1 MEKEEKV
8 KILQDL
14 IKIKSI
20 NGNEEE
26 VAVYLQNL
34 LKNHGID
41 SKLIQ
46 YAEGRSSLVAEIK
59 SGSSSRV
66 LGLTGHMDVV
76 DIGNE
81 SLWTYPP
88 FSATIDGDKLYGR
101 GSTDMKSG
109 LAAITIAMI
118 ELKEAETKFDGIIRL
133 LATVGEEVGELGGRQ
148 LTELGFADDLS
159 GLIIAEPTNYNLVY
173 THMGSINYSV
183 VSAGKAAHS
192 SQPQEGFN
200 AINHL
205 NEFITA
211 VNVEMDKIAEE
222 YPDAEL
228 GTTIHNVT
236 VIRGGDQVNAIPG
249 EASLEG
255 NIRSVPNYGN
265 DKIKAKLQEVVDKVN
280 ENHDYK
286 LTLTI
291 DEDKVA
297 VQSDKN
303 SILIQTIQSEFD
315 TPLPVIGIAG
325 TTDAAEFVKSKNKF
339 DFVVFGPGVSNLP
352 HQVNEYV
359 EISNYL
365 DMIDTYQNIAKKYL
379 D

>member
-26 VAVYLQNL
+26 VATYLQNL

-41 SKLIQ
+41 SKLIK
-46 YAEGRSSLVAEIK
+46 YAEGRSSLVVEIK
-59 SGSSSRV
+59 KGSSHRV

-81 SLWTYPP
+81 ELWTYPP

-118 ELKEAETKFDGIIRL
+118 ELKEADVNFDGTVRL

-148 LTELGFADDLS
+148 LTELGYADDLS

-183 VSAGKAAHS
+183 VSEGKAAHS

-211 VNVEMDKIAEE
+211 INAEMAQIAEE
-222 YPDAEL
+222 YPDSEL
-228 GTTIHNVT
+228 GTTIHNIT
-236 VIRGGDQVNAIPG
+236 VIRGGDQVNAIPW
-249 EASLEG
+249 EARLEG
-255 NIRSVPNYGN
+255 NIRSVPTYDN
-265 DKIKAKLQEVVDKVN
+265 
-280 ENHDYK
+280 
-286 LTLTI
+286 
-291 DEDKVA
+291 
-297 VQSDKN
+297 DKN
-303 SILIQTIQSEFD
+303 STLIQTIQSEFE

-325 TTDAAEFVKSKNKF
+325 TTDAAEFVKAKNKF
-339 DFVVFGPGVSNLP
+339 DFVVFGPGVSTLP
-352 HQVNEYV
+352 HQINEYV

-365 DMIDTYQNIAKKYL
+365 DMIGTYQNIAKKYL
-379 D
+379 G

>member
-46 YAEGRSSLVAEIK
+46 YAEGRSSLVSEIK

-211 VNVEMDKIAEE
+211 VNVEMDKISEE

-236 VIRGGDQVNAIPG
+236 VIRGG
-249 EASLEG
+249 
-255 NIRSVPNYGN
+255 
-265 DKIKAKLQEVVDKVN
+265 
-280 ENHDYK
+280 
-286 LTLTI
+286 
-291 DEDKVA
+291 
-297 VQSDKN
+297 
-303 SILIQTIQSEFD
+303 
-315 TPLPVIGIAG
+315 
-325 TTDAAEFVKSKNKF
+325 
-339 DFVVFGPGVSNLP
+339 
-352 HQVNEYV
+352 
-359 EISNYL
+359 
-365 DMIDTYQNIAKKYL
+365 
-379 D
+379 

>member
-1 MEKEEKV
+1 M
-8 KILQDL
+8 

-26 VAVYLQNL
+26 VAIYLQNL

-41 SKLIQ
+41 SKLIK

-59 SGSSSRV
+59 KGSSHRV

-81 SLWTYPP
+81 ELWTYPP

-118 ELKEAETKFDGIIRL
+118 ELKEADVNFDGTVRL
-133 LATVGEEVGELGGRQ
+133 LATVGEEVGELGGRK
-148 LTELGFADDLS
+148 LTELGYADDLS

-183 VSAGKAAHS
+183 VSEGKAAHS

-211 VNVEMDKIAEE
+211 INAEMAQIAEE
-222 YPDAEL
+222 YPDSEL
-228 GTTIHNVT
+228 GTTIHNIT

-249 EASLEG
+249 EARLEG
-255 NIRSVPNYGN
+255 NIRSVPTYDN

-280 ENHDYK
+280 VDYDYK
-286 LTLTI
+286 LTLVI
-291 DEDKVA
+291 DEDKIS

-303 SILIQTIQSEFD
+303 STLIQTIQSEFE

-325 TTDAAEFVKSKNKF
+325 TTDAAEFVKAKNKF
-339 DFVVFGPGVSNLP
+339 DFVVFGPGVSTLP
-352 HQVNEYV
+352 HQINEYV

-365 DMIDTYQNIAKKYL
+365 DMIGTYQNIAKKYL
-379 D
+379 G